1 MATGK
6 VLATARTAS
15 SPAATPAPRRTWGA
29 GRDAGC
35 RTPLDAL
42 RLGRGDEAD
51 SDGVE
56 RRLRPAHQPQLAED
70 AAHVGLD
77 GLLAD
82 AELARDLLVGLPHR
96 NEPQHVG
103 LALGELLRAV
113 RRAHLPHQPRLRFG
127 SQLDLPLRR

>member
-1 MATGK
+1 MATGN

-15 SPAATPAPRRTWGA
+15 TPAATPAPRRTWGA
-29 GRDAGC
+29 GMGAGG

-42 RLGRGDEAD
+42 RLGGGARGDQPD

-56 RRLRPAHQPQLAED
+56 RRLRPAYQPELAED
-70 AAHVGLD
+70 AADVGLD

-82 AELARDLLVGLPHR
+82 AERARDLLVGLPHR
-96 NEPQHVG
+96 HQPQHVG

-113 RRAHLPHQPRLRFG
+113 RRAHLAHEPR
-127 SQLDLPLRR
+127 